1 MAFSK
6 FTEVGRLKKEIERL
20 EAENKSLKEAQ
31 KRCAE
36 CENFDKRRGFAQ
48 EANQDKEEG

>member
-1 MAFSK
+1 MAFAK
-6 FTEVGRLKKEIERL
+6 FTEVGKLKKEIERL

-36 CENFDKRRGFAQ
+36 CENFDKRRGFAK
-48 EANQDKEEG
+48 ETSQDNEPA

>member
-1 MAFSK
+1 MPFSK
-6 FTEVGRLKKEIERL
+6 LAENRRLKKEIEELR
-20 EAENKSLKEAQ
+20 EENKRLREAQ

-48 EANQDKEEG
+48 ESPEEEA